1 MSSEEEKSMTW
12 ANKDPDRSHTPT
24 WYGFLSALMSPPSLV
39 EGGRE
44 WPHQP
49 DWAPDVRCDDQG
61 GNKAVCVSEPSNG
74 A

>member
-24 WYGFLSALMSPPSLV
+24 WYGLQSALVSPPSLV
-39 EGGRE
+39 EGGKE
-44 WPHQP
+44 WPHLP
-49 DWAPDVRCDDQG
+49 DRAHEVHCDDQG
-61 GNKAVCVSEPSNG
+61 GDKAVCVSKPYDR